1 MNVEVARL
9 VTAYFD
15 GLLRPDVQARV
26 AQLCTPDVQFHEVLG
41 EFTGME
47 GFDAAV
53 LSRQRQV
60 APGLR
65 IEILQMVADASECAV
80 RWRVSGALPDTAVPV
95 STEGSTWFRI
105 ANGLIA
111 EVWSCW
117 DAATLLQQF
126 EVPVQR
132 S

>member
-1 MNVEVARL
+1 MNAEVTRI

-15 GLLRPDVQARV
+15 GLLQPDVQARV
-26 AQLCTPDVQFHEVLG
+26 ARLCTPDVQFHEVLG
-41 EFTGME
+41 EFTGMR
-47 GFDAAV
+47 GFDAEI
-53 LSRQRQV
+53 LSRQRQI

-65 IEILQMVADASECAV
+65 IDILQMIADEAECAV
-80 RWRVSGALPDTAVPV
+80 RWRVSGALPDDAAPV

-105 ANGLIA
+105 ANGLID

-126 EVPVQR
+126 NVPVQR